1 MTVLFTSDF
10 SGEITHRC
18 HVKSNIDN
26 EPVEF
31 DMVDV
36 EKD

>member
-1 MTVLFTSDF
+1 MAVLFTSDF
-10 SGEITHRC
+10 SGEIIHRC